1 MTWIQWCLLVP
12 WMPWSCALELRS
24 NVTQPQAQV
33 TQPEPLDLAPQTAM
47 KLLVPR
53 HFTHMSPHEAQFV
66 VVRCM
71 MVRIH
76 IHI

>member
-1 MTWIQWCLLVP
+1 
-12 WMPWSCALELRS
+12 MPWSCALELRS
-24 NVTQPQAQV
+24 NVTQPQAAQV
-33 TQPEPLDLAPQTAM
+33 TQPELEPLDLAPQTAM

-76 IHI
+76 IHT